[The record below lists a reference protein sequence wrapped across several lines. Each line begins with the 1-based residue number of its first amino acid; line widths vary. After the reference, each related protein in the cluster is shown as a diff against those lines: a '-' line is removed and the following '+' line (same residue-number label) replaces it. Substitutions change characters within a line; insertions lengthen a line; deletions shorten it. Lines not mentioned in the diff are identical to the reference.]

1 MTDFQ
6 TPGQNWSEKNPVIG
20 AGEGEVPL
28 ANAPMA
34 EVTMRTMSSD
44 IASMKETGGGEPKPY
59 NPGGNVPQP
68 APTPSA
74 VVPPQTDFGNV
85 NPAAA
90 VPQPEMQLPTKKTNW
105 FAIIAGLVGI
115 IAVLALL
122 YFFVYPKF
130 FAPVPVVV
138 PPPEAATIPET
149 PAALPE
155 ATTTPVAS
163 ESPFETVVMHTSLF
177 QTSADTSSEATL
189 ASVTLN
195 DAKSAMQASTVEVP
209 LLKEI
214 IFKSDIGKVYAMSA
228 IAPLFMPSVFT
239 SSTAA
244 LFQPD
249 ASFFTYVD
257 KTGVWPGMVLKLA
270 SGVDI
275 ATAQAA
281 IKTIEANSE
290 FESMFL
296 ANPGT
301 AGRWKDGKVST
312 FIARYVSY
320 STKNVAFSYAW
331 LNNNLVISTSY
342 AGAQSAAAKLGL

>member
-59 NPGGNVPQP
+59 NPGGNMPQP
-68 APTPSA
+68 TPTPSA
-74 VVPPQTDFGNV
+74 VVPPQTDFGNI

-90 VPQPEMQLPTKKTNW
+90 VPQPEMQLPAKKTNW
-105 FAIIAGLVGI
+105 FAIIAALVGI
-115 IAVLALL
+115 VALLALG
-122 YFFVYPKF
+122 YFFVYPRF
-130 FAPVPVVV
+130 FAAVPVVV
-138 PPPEAATIPET
+138 PPPAAVPEAPAT
-149 PAALPE
+149 LPE
-155 ATTTPVAS
+155 ATTTPVVS

-195 DAKSAMQASTVEVP
+195 DVKTAMQASTVEVP
-209 LLKEI
+209 LLKEMV
-214 IFKSDIGKVYAMSA
+214 FKSNIGKVYALSA

-239 SSTAA
+239 SSTTA

-270 SGVDI
+270 AGADV
-275 ATAQAA
+275 AAAQTA
-281 IKTIEANSE
+281 IKALEANNE

-312 FIARYVSY
+312 FIARYVAY

-342 AGAQSAAAKLGL
+342 AGAQAAAAKLGL